1 MEKYKSKKFKT
12 SVSIWNDKS
21 EFCDRSYSSG
31 DNQDYFQ
38 YIIKNHEKVTD
49 NHPIRIYVNK
59 I

>member
-1 MEKYKSKKFKT
+1 M
-12 SVSIWNDKS
+12 SIWNDKS
-21 EFCDRSYSSG
+21 ELCDRSYSAG

-49 NHPIRIYVNK
+49 NPPIRIYVNK